1 MLVRWHLDPEV
12 ARFWDGHT
20 FTAEE
25 MAARMARPHVDAY
38 IVEAA
43 GEAVRISR
51 RGSETQW
58 MWAAST
64 CS

>member
-1 MLVRWHLDPEV
+1 MRL
-12 ARFWDGHT
+12 WDEHT

-25 MAARMARPHVDAY
+25 MAARLTDDVDAY
-38 IVEAA
+38 IVEAD
-43 GEAVRISR
+43 GEAVEYLQAWF
-51 RGSETQW
+51 GDAV